1 LILNEQ
7 SLKYYNCLLF
17 KELEYTNSKMYKL
30 SDILINKSSNLK
42 INDLKEN
49 KGDYPLY
56 GADGFLKNI
65 DFCEQ
70 KQDYIAIVKDGSGV
84 GNLFLFKKNSSIVG
98 TMQYLI
104 PKQEFNIYFV
114 YYLLKTINL
123 NKYKIGSSIPH
134 IYFKDYSKEKV
145 IVPNINIQIKI
156 GKFLHNIKMK
166 SNLINL
172 KINYLKNFKKGLM
185 QKMFI

>member
-1 LILNEQ
+1 
-7 SLKYYNCLLF
+7 
-17 KELEYTNSKMYKL
+17 
-30 SDILINKSSNLK
+30 
-42 INDLKEN
+42 
-49 KGDYPLY
+49 
-56 GADGFLKNI
+56 
-65 DFCEQ
+65 
-70 KQDYIAIVKDGSGV
+70 
-84 GNLFLFKKNSSIVG
+84 
-98 TMQYLI
+98 MQYLI